1 MTDKDKIRAE
11 IERRLK
17 RENEILWNAK
27 LRGTYASPS
36 CEYNLMTLTSLRDF
50 IDSLPDEPDSDAEIL
65 IGDKD
70 YACFHADVEELDGE
84 LYNYCQEQGYKRVKV
99 IIVEDD

>member
-1 MTDKDKIRAE
+1 MSIKDQIRAE

-36 CEYNLMTLTSLRDF
+36 CEYNLLTLTSLRDF
-50 IDSLPDEPDSDAEIL
+50 IDSLPDEKGGYVRDAEVIFNGHGL
-65 IGDKD
+65 HTDVTKW
-70 YACFHADVEELDGE
+70 ADGSKL
-84 LYNYCQEQGYKRVKV
+84 K
-99 IIVEDD
+99 IIIYDEY